1 MNGVL
6 VHFCLP
12 SEFLQLDNI
21 MVTRSVIGVYNES
34 KPQLV
39 KLYFFYCYLFFL
51 FLFYFVLFSVYL
63 FRFCF
68 FFNDIYFFMFCFVVC
83 LFFWCCCFVSFR
95 FNFFY
100 IFFGTF

>member
-21 MVTRSVIGVYNES
+21 MVTRSIIGVYNKS

-39 KLYFFYCYLFFL
+39 KQIFFLLLLIFFIFL
-51 FLFYFVLFSVYL
+51 FLFFVFFFFQFVVLF
-63 FRFCF
+63 
-68 FFNDIYFFMFCFVVC
+68 N
-83 LFFWCCCFVSFR
+83 
-95 FNFFY
+95 
-100 IFFGTF
+100 

>member
-21 MVTRSVIGVYNES
+21 MVTRSIIGVYNKS

-39 KLYFFYCYLFFL
+39 KQIFFL
-51 FLFYFVLFSVYL
+51 LLLIFFIFCFVLCLFVSVLFS
-63 FRFCF
+63 F
-68 FFNDIYFFMFCFVVC
+68 FVFFLIC
-83 LFFWCCCFVSFR
+83 
-95 FNFFY
+95 
-100 IFFGTF
+100 GTF

>member
-21 MVTRSVIGVYNES
+21 MVTRSIIGVYNKS

-39 KLYFFYCYLFFL
+39 KQIFFL
-51 FLFYFVLFSVYL
+51 LLLIFFNFFVFV
-63 FRFCF
+63 FCVF
-68 FFNDIYFFMFCFVVC
+68 FFNLWYF
-83 LFFWCCCFVSFR
+83 LIDFFSVIS
-95 FNFFY
+95 
-100 IFFGTF
+100 